1 MPPRDLRGNP
11 ANKPA
16 IHDASYAE
24 KEWMAVTAGVHM
36 LTSEQADYLPVTK
49 ISSFLTEELLPQSA
63 NMLQQ
68 FRDELE
74 RVMQDP
80 GPWVHNEELY
90 NTVADKTPFINGF
103 FVGLFINNLWSPVS
117 FTSSKCDLS
126 KNMNIFLWCPADQQS
141 QQYAKEEDAVVT
153 EQNDARMNQ
162 GKAKIGHR
170 VPLLAKCTEA
180 RDVISALLWMAAAV
194 VTITNEVKDY
204 APALGYLCDMAAN
217 VVHDRAMRI
226 ILSEEAEREELLC
239 HLLLHELQK
248 LLSDYIRESVH
259 HNHKRTAV
267 SDGYV
272 SSTPFNKAVEAICD
286 LDRRMQEYKISDV
299 SGRNLVTLK
308 KPSQASEPKKKQ
320 VSKYGT
326 PLSYK
331 LVRIWKQV
339 TNIICNACNNKRY
352 RTKQN
357 RPQKKA
363 ALVQTGIS

>member
-1 MPPRDLRGNP
+1 MN
-11 ANKPA
+11 
-16 IHDASYAE
+16 E
-24 KEWMAVTAGVHM
+24 
-36 LTSEQADYLPVTK
+36 
-49 ISSFLTEELLPQSA
+49 PQ
-63 NMLQQ
+63 
-68 FRDELE
+68 
-74 RVMQDP
+74 
-80 GPWVHNEELY
+80 PWVYNAVLY
-90 NTVADKTPFINGF
+90 AMTIDKKPFVNGT
-103 FVGLFINNLWSPVS
+103 FVGLFINNIWCPLDFNSAQ
-117 FTSSKCDLS
+117 CDLS
-126 KNMNIFLWCPADQQS
+126 KSMNIFLWCPADQQS
-141 QQYAKEEDAVVT
+141 QQYAKEEGDVVT
-153 EQNDARMNQ
+153 EQNDAPMSQ
-162 GKAKIGHR
+162 GKAKIGR
-170 VPLLAKCTEA
+170 SVPVLAKCTEA

-226 ILSEEAEREELLC
+226 IQSEEAERGELLC

-272 SSTPFNKAVEAICD
+272 SSTPFNKAVAAICD
-286 LDRRMQEYKISDV
+286 LQKRMQEYKISDV

-308 KPSQASEPKKKQ
+308 KPSQASEPKNKQ
-320 VSKYGT
+320 VSNYGT
-326 PLSYK
+326 PISYK

-357 RPQKKA
+357 RSQTKA